1 MRTPRSSRLVI
12 VSVLVVVAVVAV
24 VVVIALRDRGGD
36 NAVDKS
42 GTTLSTA
49 PATVTVVATDAP
61 TTTFDIARP
70 GSDGLGDE
78 LLPTRGNGG
87 YDVATYDVSIAWE
100 PVGDVITGSETVEA
114 TSTQALS
121 AFNIDLHGLTVNT
134 VTVDGVDATFS
145 RVGDELT
152 IIPAS
157 PISSGTVFTT
167 VIDYGGTPEQQD
179 GEGWFHDGDG
189 GVIVFGQP
197 SGSSTWRPV
206 NDHPLD
212 KAGYT
217 VRITAPSSMLGVSN
231 GTLES
236 TTSNGDTTTW
246 VYQQPFKAAPYLQF
260 VAIGDYQLVD
270 GGTSSSGI
278 PVRNVFPRDRVVEL
292 TQLFAIQPQMI
303 DALESLFGPYP
314 FDVYGSLVVDNFP
327 IGTALETQT
336 LSTFSSDAGIL
347 SEDVIVHELSHQ
359 WFGDSVALGSWTDI
373 WINEGFATYSE
384 WLWAESLDPQ
394 ANPTGAICDLLANP
408 GLVAELNRPVTDVS
422 ASDLFTAS
430 VYLRGG
436 MLLHAL
442 RMEIGE
448 TAFTRLLP
456 TYFSRF
462 TDANATTADFIAV
475 AEETSGQQL
484 DDLFDRWLND
494 PQLPDDFNAMCGVP

>member
-1 MRTPRSSRLVI
+1 MRTSRSSRLVI
-12 VSVLVVVAVVAV
+12 VSVLVLVAIVGVAVL
-24 VVVIALRDRGGD
+24 VIATRDRD
-36 NAVDKS
+36 DEDHDDETR
-42 GTTLSTA
+42 TTETVASTA
-49 PATVTVVATDAP
+49 ATPDTPATTGDLPSAGA
-61 TTTFDIARP
+61 
-70 GSDGLGDE
+70 DGLGDE

-100 PVGDVITGSETVEA
+100 PVANVITARETVVA
-114 TSTQALS
+114 SSTQELS
-121 AFNIDLHGLTVNT
+121 AFNIDLHGLTVSA
-134 VTVDGVDATFS
+134 VTVDGEAATFG
-145 RVGDELT
+145 RAGDELT
-152 IIPAS
+152 ITPAS
-157 PISSGTVFTT
+157 PIASAAQFTT
-167 VIDYGGTPEQQD
+167 VIDYGGTPELQD
-179 GEGWFHDGDG
+179 GEGWFRDGDG
-189 GVIVFGQP
+189 GVIVFGEP

-217 VRITAPSSMLGVSN
+217 VRITAPSAMLGVSN

-246 VYQQPFKAAPYLQF
+246 VYQQPFNAAPYLQF
-260 VAIGDYQLVD
+260 VAIGDYQIVD

-278 PVRNVFPRDRVVEL
+278 PVRNVFPRDRVAEL
-292 TQLFAIQPQMI
+292 TELFAVQPSMI
-303 DALESLFGPYP
+303 DALEALFGPYP

-347 SEDVIVHELSHQ
+347 SVDVIVHELAHQ
-359 WFGDSVALGSWTDI
+359 WFGNSIAVGSWSDI
-373 WINEGFATYSE
+373 WLNEGFATYSE

-394 ANPTGAICDLLANP
+394 ASTTEGICQLLLDP
-408 GLVAELNRPVTDVS
+408 GLVNEINRPITDVS
-422 ASDLFTAS
+422 GDDLFTAS

-442 RMEIGE
+442 RLEIGDE
-448 TAFTRLLP
+448 TFKRLLP

-462 TDANATTADFIAV
+462 SDGNATTTDFVAV
-475 AEETSGQQL
+475 AEEVAGAQL

-494 PQLPDDFNAMCGVP
+494 PQLPDDFNSCGAP